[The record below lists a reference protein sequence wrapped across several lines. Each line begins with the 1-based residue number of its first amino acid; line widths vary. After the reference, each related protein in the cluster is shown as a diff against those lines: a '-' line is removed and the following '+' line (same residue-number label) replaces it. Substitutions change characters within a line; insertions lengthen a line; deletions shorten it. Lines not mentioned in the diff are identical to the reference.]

1 MDASSPTHPSAQ
13 SLFLHHDD
21 PMGVTI
27 SAVRTGRI
35 SLKRRVDRHDDPDI
49 GDTSSGRHS
58 KRLREHL
65 HSSPPL
71 ADSVDRRFR
80 EGSPPPPGS
89 GDTTLVDDL
98 TDEHDTSF
106 AQLKGKARDDMC
118 SSSVVSVLLPV
129 QESTSPPRSPDH
141 RESQLADEIESEL
154 RCGCCTEIAYNPVSL
169 SPCHHFFCGSCVTL
183 HLSHSR
189 SAPNYTRAI
198 CPACRTPLTGISPS
212 RVVQSLV
219 SALVRVYPERARTE
233 RERMQAD
240 EIYTAGRDIP
250 IPPPRMPNPDVLL
263 PQQQNS
269 AADNLARP
277 CPHCAPNNSFDW
289 ACPRPIPNPET
300 DSTNAWNLENGA
312 PPGHNYCGACD
323 ELYAIGAPTSSRCDM
338 CTTGFCGISVQRVC
352 RSHWLRQVQLLSTH
366 NSLQGLIENGKVYEA
381 FNGNAIE
388 VEIMFDYLREAEISP
403 NMIYLD
409 IVDYI
414 LATPEGFEPLIA
426 SDLFSG
432 SHQHDLHV
440 PDSQYMAERSSGESI
455 AARGAGASSGSLAQ
469 MSRSDLEAPSIL
481 FADFTDEEDSDG
493 EGDADSEISRRIT
506 IAGSRTDEGAGGMML
521 PRFADLMRSMRDVDT
536 LPSFVLPPGSTDP
549 VIPARTV
556 ARSTVSAPSSSTV
569 SQSAPTAT
577 SIPSSTAPSS
587 TVPRRRRICR
597 ECATEVFTHG
607 LKDWWAR
614 EMRTKIGMERLP
626 VWVVNRKMCGNGES
640 CTEQGNYD
648 HSRAYCHITQS
659 ATSTGN
665 SAGATRIAS

>member
-13 SLFLHHDD
+13 SLSLHHDD

-27 SAVRTGRI
+27 SAVRAGRI
-35 SLKRRVDRHDDPDI
+35 SLKRRVDRHDDTDI

-118 SSSVVSVLLPV
+118 SSSVVSVLLPA
-129 QESTSPPRSPDH
+129 QEPTSPPHSLDH

-154 RCGCCTEIAYNPVSL
+154 RCGCCTEIAYNVSVLAAMLYLKFSLCLRVARLTEPMPSLLLWFLHDPSSLTFTFCSKLHSRHLPGMPYTIDRHQSKQASSL
-169 SPCHHFFCGSCVTL
+169 SLRFNG
-183 HLSHSR
+183 
-189 SAPNYTRAI
+189 
-198 CPACRTPLTGISPS
+198 
-212 RVVQSLV
+212 VVQSLV

-233 RERMQAD
+233 RERIQAD

-300 DSTNAWNLENGA
+300 DSVNAWNLENGA

-338 CTTGFCGISVQRVC
+338 CTTGFC
-352 RSHWLRQVQLLSTH
+352 
-366 NSLQGLIENGKVYEA
+366 GLIENGKVYEA

-426 SDLFSG
+426 SDLFNG

-440 PDSQYMAERSSGESI
+440 PDSQYMAERSSGES
-455 AARGAGASSGSLAQ
+455 AAVRGVGASSGPLAQ

-506 IAGSRTDEGAGGMML
+506 VAGSRIDEGASGMML

-549 VIPARTV
+549 AIPARTV

-577 SIPSSTAPSS
+577 SISSSTAPSS

-640 CTEQGNYD
+640 CTEQGNY
-648 HSRAYCHITQS
+648 
-659 ATSTGN
+659 
-665 SAGATRIAS
+665 